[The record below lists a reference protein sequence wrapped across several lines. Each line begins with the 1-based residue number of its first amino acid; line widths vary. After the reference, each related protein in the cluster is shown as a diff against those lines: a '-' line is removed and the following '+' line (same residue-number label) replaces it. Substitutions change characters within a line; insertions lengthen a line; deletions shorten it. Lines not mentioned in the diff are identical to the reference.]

1 MAEKNNNPKGQTY
14 IIKLG
19 GHLDESW
26 ADWFDGMEFN
36 YGSDGTTTITGEVI
50 DDAALHGILK
60 KTRDLGLTLLSV
72 NALELT
78 QLDIKEKEKI
88 MDRPVMV
95 WLLVVVLVLLS
106 VGGFSG
112 GIPMLTDP
120 DSGGYLDFADMLPLL
135 PVNDFILPGIFLTV
149 FMGFFPLLLAYGLI
163 ARPVWQFAEKITRW
177 SGHHWAWTG
186 TILLVIGIAIWL
198 GYEGWLVGWW
208 PITYIT
214 AVQGVLILLLAL
226 LPNVRKFYQN

>member
-1 MAEKNNNPKGQTY
+1 
-14 IIKLG
+14 
-19 GHLDESW
+19 
-26 ADWFDGMEFN
+26 
-36 YGSDGTTTITGEVI
+36 
-50 DDAALHGILK
+50 
-60 KTRDLGLTLLSV
+60 
-72 NALELT
+72 
-78 QLDIKEKEKI
+78 
-88 MDRPVMV
+88 
-95 WLLVVVLVLLS
+95 
-106 VGGFSG
+106 
-112 GIPMLTDP
+112 
-120 DSGGYLDFADMLPLL
+120 
-135 PVNDFILPGIFLTV
+135 
-149 FMGFFPLLLAYGLI
+149 LI